1 MDWQSYFVNGVPRHS
16 DDLIRAYEA
25 AGYWGQ
31 ATIVSRLREVIHRN
45 PTKTAIVEK
54 DVRLSFAELEAE
66 IDRLRAGLASLGLAR
81 GDPVAVQLPNWWEH
95 IPLLF
100 AIVDL
105 GAVYVP
111 VSVRLRGELEY
122 ILRFTDARAIV
133 LPETFHSFEHLDLI
147 SEMRPRLPSL
157 RHVIVPRA
165 ANARGDILTYDS
177 IAGGEVGAIAPA
189 RLSANDPWQIMFTSG
204 TTAAPKGVVRTHN
217 NTLWTMRNLSQCYD
231 FIRPDGN
238 DVTLAILPV
247 SFVFA
252 QYLCALGGLL
262 HGGTLVLQ
270 ATFDPTDALSLIE
283 REKVTYFGIVPSLVE
298 RFFEVPDL
306 QRRQLSSLRL
316 VSPAGEAVTGERKE
330 RMREAF
336 RCDVLESYGL
346 SELTWPLGQLAASSW
361 EKKVS
366 TTGKPSPGAELRIV
380 DDVGQDRPVGEAGE
394 LWLRG
399 PTLFP
404 GYYRNPEATQ
414 AAVDPSGWLHTGDLA
429 RLDDEGFYSIVGRV
443 KDVIKRKGF
452 LIVPQ
457 EIEDAVGTHPD
468 VQAVSVIGLPDQT
481 RGEIT
486 CACIVLRPGSDLSPA
501 MLIEFLK
508 GKLATYKLPE
518 RIELLDS
525 LPLSPVGKV
534 LKAELRGL
542 LLSRETSP

>member
-1 MDWQSYFVNGVPRHS
+1 MDRRSIFEDGVPRHS
-16 DDLIRAYEA
+16 DDLIHAYEA
-25 AGYWGQ
+25 AGYWGE
-31 ATIVSRLREVIHRN
+31 ATILSRLREVARRN
-45 PTKTAIVEK
+45 PEKTAIVEE
-54 DVRLSFAELEAE
+54 DVRLSYANLEAE
-66 IDRLRAGLASLGLAR
+66 IDRLRSGLAGLGLSR
-81 GDPVAVQLPNWWEH
+81 GDPIAVQLPNWWEH
-95 IPLLF
+95 LPLLF

-105 GAVYVP
+105 GALYVP

-122 ILRFTDARAIV
+122 IMRFTEARAIV
-133 LPETFHSFEHLDLI
+133 LPEAFHGFDHHGLI
-147 SEMRPRLPSL
+147 AEMRARLPSL
-157 RHVIVPRA
+157 RQVIVPRA
-165 ANARGDILTYDS
+165 EQGRGDILTYDS
-177 IAGGEVGAIAPA
+177 IASGGDGKVPPA
-189 RLSANDPWQIMFTSG
+189 TLSPNGPWQIMFTSG

-217 NTLWTMRNLSQCYD
+217 NTLWTMRNLSHCYD
-231 FIRPDGN
+231 FIRPDGS
-238 DVTLAILPV
+238 DVSLAILPV

-270 ATFDPTDALSLIE
+270 AAFDPTDALDLIE
-283 REKVTYFGIVPSLVE
+283 KERVTYFGIVPSLVE

-306 QRRQLSSLRL
+306 DQRDLSSLRL

-336 RCDVLESYGL
+336 GCDVLESYGL
-346 SELTWPLGQLAASSW
+346 SELTWPLGQLTSSSW

-380 DDVGQDRPVGEAGE
+380 DETGHERPVGESGE

-414 AAVDPSGWLHTGDLA
+414 AAVDAEGWLHTGDLA
-429 RLDDEGFYSIVGRV
+429 RLDKDGFYSIVGRL

-468 VQAVSVIGLPDQT
+468 VLAVSVIGLPDKT
-481 RGEIT
+481 RGEIA
-486 CACIVLRPGSDLSPA
+486 CVCIVPRPGSALSKEA
-501 MLIEFLK
+501 VIEFLR
-508 GKLATYKLPE
+508 GKLATYKVPE
-518 RIELLDS
+518 RVEVMDS

-534 LKAELRGL
+534 LKSELRTL
-542 LLSRETSP
+542 LLSREASR